1 MPERSNSKSLA
12 QLFESWRVLALRL
25 GESCYGGALLALA
38 VIPITPNLSAQ
49 ADDDFSSLASG
60 YLNQHCVSCHGDDEP
75 EAGLS
80 LTSIDGNIPT
90 GKHIED
96 WVRIAEQLAI
106 GDMPPEDE
114 PRPDAA
120 VTARVV
126 RWIKVELVKGGVDVS
141 DIGQKLV
148 LPGHGNR
155 VDHATLFSGKI
166 TDSPSS
172 PQRLWRLRPQI
183 YVSFVPRIS
192 RDARVGQ
199 PFSSHAGAGFKDYSD
214 LFVVDEPTIN
224 QLMRN
229 AKVLVGIQCGDARAK
244 PVKEFAALFA
254 AFGTQ
259 FVEPQKGDKA
269 SKRTK
274 KRIEPADE
282 EGQLAAVKAAIRKQ
296 FQLALLREPT
306 DDEYDRF
313 AGLMR
318 RNVAD
323 AGEAIGVKST
333 LAAILMLPE
342 AMYRFE
348 LGNGEA
354 DNDGRAMLSPR
365 ELAYSLALALT
376 DSAPDGKLL
385 TAAKTGKLATCE
397 DVAREVERMLNDP
410 KLKKPRIMKFFEEY
424 FEYPAAIDVFKDL
437 PRGKWQ
443 PEVLV
448 NDTRLLIEYVLEQDR
463 DVLKQLL
470 TTNRSFVNV
479 RVDFKTKKL
488 AEARQLKPKKPKKDK
503 KTGKLI
509 PVPPRDP
516 NKEIAIHDF
525 YSLPLNWKWTDKQPI
540 EFPRDERAGVLTQPS
555 WLAAFASNNENHAI
569 QRGKWI
575 RERLLGG
582 VIPDLPISV
591 DAKLPDAPDQPLR
604 QRMEITKDTYCWRCH
619 SKMNPI
625 GLMFEH
631 YDFLGRY
638 RKDEPVV
645 DLEATAKNVDSKG
658 KSQGTIMKGIAVEA
672 AGKVDRSGDVK
683 IDGEYRDIIP
693 LLHKLA
699 DSPHVRQVFV
709 RHAFR
714 FWMGRN
720 ETLSDS
726 ATLIAADKAY
736 IESGGSM
743 KALITS
749 LLTSDSFLLRQ
760 SVNSTSTRVSS
771 R

>member
-1 MPERSNSKSLA
+1 MPVKNL
-12 QLFESWRVLALRL
+12 LFAFLFVISVSQCVLAEPDRA
-25 GESCYGGALLALA
+25 G
-38 VIPITPNLSAQ
+38 
-49 ADDDFSSLASG
+49 FASRIAPF
-60 YLNQHCVSCHGDDEP
+60 LKKHCVDCHGKGDP
-75 EAGLS
+75 EADLS
-80 LTSIDGNIPT
+80 LQSIDGNIPT
-90 GKHIED
+90 GRDIEV
-96 WVRIAEQLAI
+96 WKMVAERLAL
-106 GDMPPEDE
+106 GEMPPEE
-114 PRPDAA
+114 ASRPDPVASA
-120 VTARVV
+120 EVL
-126 RWIKVELVKGGVDVS
+126 RWIKAELVKGGEDVS
-141 DIGQKLV
+141 DIGRKLL

-155 VDHATLFSGKI
+155 IDHETLFSGKV
-166 TDSPSS
+166 TGTPSS

-192 RDARVGQ
+192 KDARVGQ

-229 AKVLVGIQCGDARAK
+229 AKVLVGIQCGDTRAK
-244 PVKEFAALFA
+244 PVKEFASLFA
-254 AFGTQ
+254 AFGIE
-259 FVEPQKGDKA
+259 FVEPQKGAKDP
-269 SKRTK
+269 KRTT
-274 KRIEPADE
+274 RAVDPANE
-282 EGQLAAVKAAIRKQ
+282 ETRLEAIRTAIRKQ

-306 DDEYDRF
+306 AGESDRF
-313 AGLMR
+313 VALMN
-318 RNVAD
+318 RNIAD
-323 AGEAIGVKST
+323 AGKAIGIKST

-342 AMYRFE
+342 AVYRFE

-354 DNDGRAMLSPR
+354 DDAGRVMLSPR

-376 DSAPDGKLL
+376 DSGPDGKLM
-385 TAAKTGKLATCE
+385 TAARTGKLATRK

-410 KLKKPRIMKFFEEY
+410 KLRKPRIMKFFEEY
-424 FEYPAAIDVFKDL
+424 FEYPAAIDVFKDI
-437 PRGKWQ
+437 PRGKWR
-443 PEVLV
+443 PEILV
-448 NDTRLLIEYVLEQDR
+448 NDTRLLIEHVLEQDR

-470 TTNRSFVNV
+470 TTNKSFVNA
-479 RVDFKTKKL
+479 RVDFKTNKL
-488 AEARQLKPKKPKKDK
+488 AEARPLKPKKPKKDK

-525 YSLPLNWKWTDKQPI
+525 YSLPLNWKWAAKQPI
-540 EFPRDERAGVLTQPS
+540 EFPREQRAGVLTQPS
-555 WLAAFASNNENHAI
+555 WLTAFASNNENHAI

-604 QRMEITKDTYCWRCH
+604 KRMEITKDANCWQCH

-638 RKDEPVV
+638 RKDELVV
-645 DLEATAKNVDSKG
+645 DLQATAKNVDSKG
-658 KSQGTIMKGIAVEA
+658 NSRGTIMADIAVHA
-672 AGKVDRSGDVK
+672 AGTVDRSGDSR
-683 IDGEYRDIIP
+683 IDGDYRDIIP
-693 LLHKLA
+693 LLHKLG

-720 ETLSDS
+720 ETLNDS
-726 ATLIAADKAY
+726 PTLIAADKAY
-736 IESGGSM
+736 VESGGSM
-743 KALITS
+743 NALITS

-760 SVNSTSTRVSS
+760 LPIKKTSSRVSS